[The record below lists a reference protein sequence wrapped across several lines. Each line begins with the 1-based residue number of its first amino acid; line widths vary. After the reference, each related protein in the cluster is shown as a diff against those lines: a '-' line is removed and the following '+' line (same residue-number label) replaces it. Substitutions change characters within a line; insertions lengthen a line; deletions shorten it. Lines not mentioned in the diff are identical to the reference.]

1 MKIVEFEKVYLE
13 IPEELLKER
22 ETEQRIPVSL
32 SLDELKKRL
41 EETQSLHL

>member
-1 MKIVEFEKVYLE
+1 MKVIEFEKVYLE
-13 IPEELLKER
+13 IPEELLKEP
-22 ETEQRIPVSL
+22 EEKNTVSL